1 VFPVSFPLEK
11 KTGVFGKEDERRWKM
26 SQSEAEKSAT
36 SAGKNETLFF
46 GWFSSAIFHKY
57 S

>member
-1 VFPVSFPLEK
+1 VSFPLEK

-36 SAGKNETLFF
+36 SAGKNETLN
-46 GWFSSAIFHKY
+46 SSKLFIYCNAEGV
-57 S
+57 